1 MPPLPIKITSK
12 QYGGQKTK
20 FTKAIDVLE
29 TTTKEIE
36 EDIGYVTT
44 TTEREKLTKYLTQ
57 AEDAMEKIQEFLDIH
72 GEHEA
77 AQANTDATYV
87 DEELKAQADDHNEK
101 HSKLADMQAKI
112 QKLVRKFDQ
121 DVEKAKAEVHARSHS
136 RSPSKK
142 GTPKFVLSRD
152 DEKFRLSDALKPDRL
167 SHEARY
173 LDFLN
178 WQKNATSYAE
188 INAISSKPHK
198 VQVSA
203 LNGIIDKQLENH
215 LSVHFNSIAE
225 APVFDEEKQT
235 SYINAIKVYFQ
246 IKYPKPLRIFDY
258 ITATQAVNE
267 SIPAWTRR
275 VEGLAIAAEAEDLK
289 PEEWLKFKIVTGMEH
304 KPTLRDKLLMKCSE
318 VDLPKIKE
326 KINEDAATE
335 AMAKSLEKSSQ
346 LYAISQY
353 SRDKTQIRQQG
364 YRPNRPP
371 FRHPLPPRGHQR
383 SQYNQYRPQQLL
395 YPPKAQQNYRPK
407 PTFDFKCRG
416 KACNITPFWN
426 CKAHFRGDQKTFIER
441 FVNIAKTMIKKAKNN
456 NHLADMVMNYNQASN
471 SSGLSPNQVMM
482 RHNVR
487 ARLPML
493 KSGFRTISDDEVK
506 KAMEEKMLAFKKQE
520 TRFNRD
526 AKDLPELQV
535 GQLVRIYNFRTRLWD
550 TRAVIISKNRNRSYQ
565 VRTETSS
572 ILWRNRRFVKE
583 LTRGLTEFHQTSA
596 GSCLASSAS
605 ASFKSSS
612 RSSSFKSLDFKRNRL
627 RGRRWR

>member
-1 MPPLPIKITSK
+1 MPPLPTKYTSK
-12 QYGGQKTK
+12 QYGGQKAK
-20 FTKAIDVLE
+20 FTKAIEVLE
-29 TTTKEIE
+29 STTKEIE

-44 TTEREKLTKYLTQ
+44 STEREKLTKYLTQ
-57 AEDAMEKIQEFLDIH
+57 AEEAIEKVQEFLEVH

-77 AQANTDATYV
+77 EQVRNDHTYV

-101 HSKLADMQAKI
+101 HKKLAEMQAKI

-121 DVEKAKAEVHARSHS
+121 DVEKAKMESQTHRRTSSHS

-142 GTPKFVLSRD
+142 DTPKFILSRD

-173 LDFLN
+173 LYFLN

-203 LNGIIDKQLENH
+203 LNGIIDEQLENH

-407 PTFDFKCRG
+407 
-416 KACNITPFWN
+416 TPCCSIKINWM
-426 CKAHFRGDQKTFIER
+426 
-441 FVNIAKTMIKKAKNN
+441 VNK
-456 NHLADMVMNYNQASN
+456 LLQSFFFF
-471 SSGLSPNQVMM
+471 S
-482 RHNVR
+482 
-487 ARLPML
+487 
-493 KSGFRTISDDEVK
+493 
-506 KAMEEKMLAFKKQE
+506 
-520 TRFNRD
+520 
-526 AKDLPELQV
+526 KD
-535 GQLVRIYNFRTRLWD
+535 
-550 TRAVIISKNRNRSYQ
+550 S
-565 VRTETSS
+565 
-572 ILWRNRRFVKE
+572 
-583 LTRGLTEFHQTSA
+583 
-596 GSCLASSAS
+596 
-605 ASFKSSS
+605 
-612 RSSSFKSLDFKRNRL
+612 
-627 RGRRWR
+627 